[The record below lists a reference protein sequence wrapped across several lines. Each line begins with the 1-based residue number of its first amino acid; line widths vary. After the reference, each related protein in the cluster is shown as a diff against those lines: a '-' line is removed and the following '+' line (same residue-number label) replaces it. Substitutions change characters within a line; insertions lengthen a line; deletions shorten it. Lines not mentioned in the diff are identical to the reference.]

1 MLAEAVPNDHRTIET
16 ATRRDD
22 SPLPQ
27 GMSSGCP
34 RPPHPPDRL
43 AASLSLGR
51 FGPRS
56 SRHRRRRRGVG
67 GQGHQAHLAQS
78 RDSPDRIDRPAAQCV
93 SAQANVH
100 GRTVMCGYNFLGVDR
115 QSCVVRLRAG
125 NEIALVSQGYAAKS
139 PKTRAGRQ
147 RRLTP
152 ASRVGYRVGLVPLT
166 SHFATASTH
175 HRRDEQSTADGNL
188 TGFLLPAVLH
198 TGRRIT
204 AV

>member
-1 MLAEAVPNDHRTIET
+1 MLAEAVPNDRRTIET

-43 AASLSLGR
+43 AASLSRGR

-93 SAQANVH
+93 SAQATVH
-100 GRTVMCGYNFLGVDR
+100 GRTAVYGYNVFGVDLP
-115 QSCVVRLRAG
+115 SWVVCLRAG
-125 NEIALVSQGYAAKS
+125 NEIADVFQGY
-139 PKTRAGRQ
+139 
-147 RRLTP
+147 
-152 ASRVGYRVGLVPLT
+152 
-166 SHFATASTH
+166 
-175 HRRDEQSTADGNL
+175 
-188 TGFLLPAVLH
+188 
-198 TGRRIT
+198 
-204 AV
+204 